1 MDIKNPEGLA
11 DNAKAQCNH
20 QQNNQPQMGSAQA
33 GLGQAWGGLYPPC
46 PYCQPKCP
54 CCGRP
59 LGNWN
64 YPQYPYYPYGHN
76 QIMC

>member
-1 MDIKNPEGLA
+1 MDTKQPEGLA
-11 DNAKAQCNH
+11 GNAKTQCNH
-20 QQNNQPQMGSAQA
+20 GQAQMNAQS
-33 GLGQAWGGLYPPC
+33 GIGQAWGGLYPPC

-64 YPQYPYYPYGHN
+64 YPQYPYWHS
-76 QIMC
+76 QITC

>member
-1 MDIKNPEGLA
+1 MDTKQPEEST

-20 QQNNQPQMGSAQA
+20 
-33 GLGQAWGGLYPPC
+33 GQARGGLYPPC
-46 PYCQPKCP
+46 RYCQPKCP

>member
-1 MDIKNPEGLA
+1 MDTKQPEGLA

-20 QQNNQPQMGSAQA
+20 
-33 GLGQAWGGLYPPC
+33 GQAQMNAQSSIGQEWGGLYPPC

-64 YPQYPYYPYGHN
+64 YPQDSYYPYGT
-76 QIMC
+76 IK

>member
-1 MDIKNPEGLA
+1 MNDKESERLA
-11 DNAKAQCNH
+11 QKAQCNH
-20 QQNNQPQMGSAQA
+20 GGQAQMGSA
-33 GLGQAWGGLYPPC
+33 GIGNSQAWGGLYPPC

-64 YPQYPYYPYGHN
+64 YPQYPYYPFGYN
-76 QIMC
+76 QITC